1 MLLCYFILF
10 FLLAGSQ
17 AAALINKF
25 LVMALRFF
33 YFLIFICFHMT
44 RNFHL
49 ELLSWEL
56 WIFIIA
62 ILSCM
67 WINIGYWYS
76 NNRKLIYQVKEDMGW
91 WLPKRFGYDFF
102 LLFQFLFI
110 LFICVNPGNKHKK
123 NKTLNNKNNVNRK
136 YKIKILK

>member
-49 ELLSWEL
+49 ELFKLRFEFLSL
-56 WIFIIA
+56 PYCHVCGL
-62 ILSCM
+62 ILD
-67 WINIGYWYS
+67 IGYWYS
-76 NNRKLIYQVKEDMGW
+76 NNRKLINQVKEDMG
-91 WLPKRFGYDFF
+91 
-102 LLFQFLFI
+102 
-110 LFICVNPGNKHKK
+110 
-123 NKTLNNKNNVNRK
+123 
-136 YKIKILK
+136 